1 MGRVGSLGHYD
12 TNHYGDCP
20 GGWIMGYRGGTRDSQ
35 EARGSRPLRTSR
47 PSISDSMVLVGNTPG
62 RSILSFDPF
71 PSLSIWYF
79 TFFYPLLP
87 LLPSFTSFTPFPFYL
102 YPFSPLI
109 PLSTQVYKQEP
120 GRVYLLPPRSTSL
133 WGSTRVSRLRASGR
147 GGS

>member
-62 RSILSFDPF
+62 RSILSFYPF
-71 PSLSIWYF
+71 SIP
-79 TFFYPLLP
+79 FYMVLYL

-102 YPFSPLI
+102 YPFSPYSLI
-109 PLSTQVYKQEP
+109 YTGIQTEIRACIFPTTSF
-120 GRVYLLPPRSTSL
+120 SSL
-133 WGSTRVSRLRASGR
+133 WGSTRVSRLGASGR

>member
-62 RSILSFDPF
+62 RSILSSHLLSARFYMVLYPLYPLSPLF
-71 PSLSIWYF
+71 LSISILF
-79 TFFYPLLP
+79 HP
-87 LLPSFTSFTPFPFYL
+87 
-102 YPFSPLI
+102 I
-109 PLSTQVYKQEP
+109 PLSTQLCKQDLEACIS
-120 GRVYLLPPRSTSL
+120 LPPHSTSL
-133 WGSTRVSRLRASGR
+133 WGSTRISRLRASGR